1 MKQMLKKQMK
11 GVPEEQQEK
20 IFAMVEKNPDFFMK
34 IAKEVQDKMSNGMS
48 QQDATMAVM
57 REGKEMSLESMKEI
71 AFFYEKTFVK
81 DLKSLNI
88 SLPDV
93 MPRASENIDA
103 DIAIIKKL
111 ENNNF
116 RTTSSRNRW

>member
-48 QQDATMAVM
+48 QQEATMAVM
-57 REGKEMSLESMKEI
+57 RSHEEE
-71 AFFYEKTFVK
+71 
-81 DLKSLNI
+81 LKS
-88 SLPDV
+88 V
-93 MPRASENIDA
+93 MG
-103 DIAIIKKL
+103 K
-111 ENNNF
+111 
-116 RTTSSRNRW
+116 

>member
-34 IAKEVQDKMSNGMS
+34 IAKEVQDKMSSGMS

-57 REGKEMSLESMKEI
+57 RSHEEE
-71 AFFYEKTFVK
+71 
-81 DLKSLNI
+81 LKS
-88 SLPDV
+88 V
-93 MPRASENIDA
+93 MG
-103 DIAIIKKL
+103 K
-111 ENNNF
+111 
-116 RTTSSRNRW
+116 